1 MSRGKSQLTAL
12 DHLILSIFQGK
23 GKRGVMSFVTV
34 HFDDSGTHTESQI
47 AIAACYAAHVEHWKK
62 FERGWNRAKKNLGFN
77 VFHMADFAA
86 GHGEFTDWSDSKKR
100 KAIKRLCRIV
110 NNCVEIG
117 YGAAVQKALYDSA
130 IQGDFRREFCGDFHY
145 TFAVRSC
152 ATSIGKWRRN
162 NRQSSSMKY
171 IFDQMGSNHGKGE
184 IMKVMDRAIS
194 ASKKEAVSTGVP
206 PLTGYS
212 FESKATTLPLQAADI
227 FAWTAF
233 QQTRKRI
240 FGHNPGWIADLAW
253 QHLSSFRGPFQV
265 SFFTREQ
272 LELWLDEYLDKLIE
286 LAKKKE

>member
-1 MSRGKSQLTAL
+1 
-12 DHLILSIFQGK
+12 
-23 GKRGVMSFVTV
+23 
-34 HFDDSGTHTESQI
+34 
-47 AIAACYAAHVEHWKK
+47 
-62 FERGWNRAKKNLGFN
+62 
-77 VFHMADFAA
+77 
-86 GHGEFTDWSDSKKR
+86 
-100 KAIKRLCRIV
+100 
-110 NNCVEIG
+110 
-117 YGAAVQKALYDSA
+117 
-130 IQGDFRREFCGDFHY
+130 
-145 TFAVRSC
+145 
-152 ATSIGKWRRN
+152 
-162 NRQSSSMKY
+162 MKY